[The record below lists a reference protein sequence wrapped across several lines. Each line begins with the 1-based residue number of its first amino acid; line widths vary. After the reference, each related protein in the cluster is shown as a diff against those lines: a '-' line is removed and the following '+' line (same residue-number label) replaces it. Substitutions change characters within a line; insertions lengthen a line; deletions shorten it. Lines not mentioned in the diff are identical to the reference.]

1 MITRLASCPDER
13 LQEAIALVKK
23 AVETSPDDMNL
34 LYPALKSLCISSR
47 PAVRCGGYQLV
58 KSIAHTHRAWLGHIE
73 WNHLW
78 TFLSHEKLEREPLAL
93 HSQLD
98 ALETFIERRETSL
111 LLVVVFDRLLTW
123 LPDGADVGSFTLEAL
138 KKFDHLLMMIMRK
151 NSALLGDLRFSE
163 LLERYC
169 SSARCALQDDRFHSR
184 DFLGAQ
190 PILTIEER
198 ATRLLDFL
206 DHIQRYGF
214 IPEQSF
220 PILVRTICWLS
231 FHFNVCV
238 TSSSKTSASSPGPI
252 NVQTL
257 NKRLFQKAKGLL
269 QDRTFGTPAL
279 EGVMLPGR
287 HSDWRFA
294 VGAIFIA
301 RGLLWDTFFKE
312 APGALV
318 QRELVYEEHYETTT
332 QFDYWTP
339 MLERIPEKWSGK
351 VQGGKVLVQLSYLVE
366 EITLYCKY
374 HQSSE
379 MAVFVGKVI
388 SALADALKRYRFVC
402 ISPRYK

>member
-1 MITRLASCPDER
+1 MITGLAACPDER
-13 LQEAIALVKK
+13 LQDAIALVKK
-23 AVETSPDDMNL
+23 AVEDSPDDMNS

-58 KSIAHTHRAWLGHIE
+58 KSIAHAHRAWLGHIE

-78 TFLSHEKLEREPLAL
+78 TFLSQAKLEHDPLAL
-93 HSQLD
+93 TSQLD

-111 LLVVVFDRLLTW
+111 LLVVVFDRLLNW
-123 LPDGADVGSFTLEAL
+123 LPDGTDIGTFTIEAL
-138 KKFDHLLMMIMRK
+138 KKCDHLLMMIMRK

-169 SSARCALQDDRFHSR
+169 GSARCALQDDRFHPR
-184 DFLGAQ
+184 DPLDAQ
-190 PILTIEER
+190 PLLTIEER

-214 IPEQSF
+214 IPEQNF
-220 PILVRTICWLS
+220 PILVRTICRLS

-238 TSSSKTSASSPGPI
+238 ASDPGGPVNI
-252 NVQTL
+252 QTL
-257 NKRLFQKAKGLL
+257 NKRLFRTAKGLL
-269 QDRTFGTPAL
+269 EDRTFGTPAL

-301 RGLLWDTFFKE
+301 RGVLWDTFFKE

-339 MLERIPEKWSGK
+339 ILERIPETWSGK
-351 VQGGKVLVQLSYLVE
+351 VQGSKVLVQLSYLVE
-366 EITLYCKY
+366 EIILHCKY

-402 ISPRYK
+402 ISFVTNDAIH

>member
-1 MITRLASCPDER
+1 MLVSDIDIMIRGLAACPDES
-13 LQEAIALVKK
+13 LQEALVPVKK

-34 LYPALKSLCISSR
+34 LCPALESLCISSR
-47 PAVRCGGYQLV
+47 PAVRCSGYQLV
-58 KSIAHTHRAWLGHIE
+58 KSMAKIHRARLGPIE
-73 WNHLW
+73 WSHLW
-78 TFLSHEKLEREPLAL
+78 KFLSHAKLEREPFAL
-93 HSQLD
+93 DSQLD
-98 ALETFIERRETSL
+98 ALETLIERRETML
-111 LLVVVFDRLLTW
+111 LLVKVFDCLLTW

-138 KKFDHLLMMIMRK
+138 KKCDHLLMMIMRK

-198 ATRLLDFL
+198 TTRLLDFL

-231 FHFNVCV
+231 FHFNDCV
-238 TSSSKTSASSPGPI
+238 AI
-252 NVQTL
+252 NVQAL
-257 NKRLFQKAKGLL
+257 NKRLFQTAKGLL
-269 QDRTFGTPAL
+269 EDRTFGTPAL
-279 EGVMLPGR
+279 EGVILPGR
-287 HSDWRFA
+287 HSNWYFA

-351 VQGGKVLVQLSYLVE
+351 VQGDKVLVQLSYLVE
-366 EITLYCKY
+366 EIIIYCKY

-379 MAVFVGKVI
+379 MAIFVGKVI
-388 SALADALKRYRFVC
+388 SALADALRRYRFVC
-402 ISPRYK
+402 ISSL